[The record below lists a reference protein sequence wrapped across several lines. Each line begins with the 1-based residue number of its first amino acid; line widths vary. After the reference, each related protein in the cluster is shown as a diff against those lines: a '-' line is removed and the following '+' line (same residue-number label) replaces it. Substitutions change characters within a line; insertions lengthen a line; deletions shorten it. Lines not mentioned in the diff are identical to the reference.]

1 MTNESRAW
9 IWDQEWTSLSLGMI
23 GREVWEGT
31 VEPDG
36 RDEEL
41 CRGEGRLPA
50 HDEDA
55 CNATGLGGA
64 VTRWSPTFLRTGSRD
79 PVSEVDLSPGIVASK
94 VIKRD
99 AGELE

>member
-1 MTNESRAW
+1 
-9 IWDQEWTSLSLGMI
+9 MI
-23 GREVWEGT
+23 VWEVWEGT

-55 CNATGLGGA
+55 CNATGLEGA
-64 VTRWSPTFLRTGSRD
+64 VVGQ
-79 PVSEVDLSPGIVASK
+79 PGVKPFSGQAPEIPCLK
-94 VIKRD
+94 
-99 AGELE
+99 